1 MITTEDLEQTPE
13 PEKQIPPEGFDWQNF
28 DISFASYFNGDDDY
42 TSDEYEQI
50 LKFVNAKC
58 SESGEYIVDCWKDR
72 YSVRTKAEAEQ
83 LRSDAMSAEEK
94 AILLAEQKRFERNRL
109 LTATDKLMLPDYP
122 ITEAERE
129 QYKQYRQY
137 LRDFP
142 EAPGFPDLSIL
153 SFADWLNNN
162 SLT

>member
-1 MITTEDLEQTPE
+1 MITANDLEQAPE
-13 PEKQIPPEGFDWQNF
+13 PEKQIPPEGYDWKSFDV
-28 DISFASYFNGDDDY
+28 SFENWHNGDENF
-42 TSDEYEQI
+42 TSNEYKK
-50 LKFVNAKC
+50 LFKYASGKC
-58 SESGEYIVDCWKDR
+58 NENGEYTIDCYNGR
-72 YSVRTKAEAEQ
+72 YTVRTKAEAEQ
-83 LRSDAMSAEEK
+83 LRSDAMSAKEK
-94 AILLAEQKRFERNRL
+94 AVLLAEQKRFERNRL

-153 SFADWLNNN
+153 SFSDWLNNN
-162 SLT
+162 SLA